1 MSMAPPSGG
10 GSSGLL
16 LLVREGCELCETL
29 HAELLDLGQT
39 LHLPPVTLADV
50 DSEPD
55 WQRRY
60 GLKIPVLL
68 WDGQP
73 IATTRLDPVEIRRLF
88 RPR

>member
-1 MSMAPPSGG
+1 MSR
-10 GSSGLL
+10 LV

-29 HAELLDLGQT
+29 HAELLDFDRQLA
-39 LHLPPVTLADV
+39 LPPLELADV
-50 DSEPD
+50 DADPD

-68 WDGQP
+68 WDGVP
-73 IATTRLDPVEIRRLF
+73 IATTRLDPGEIRRLF